1 MKPSD
6 ELFKLIKSLS
16 KAEKIYFKKFSK
28 RHVIGAGN
36 KYVKLFDVINKQDK
50 IYDENNV
57 KENFKGD
64 RFVNQIHVAKNYLFD
79 LILKSLYD
87 FYSDKNS
94 ETVINENLTKIS
106 ILTGKNLTGS
116 ANKILR
122 KTKELAKD
130 NFHYEH
136 LYRVLESE
144 AYITARS
151 YSKGST
157 GLLEQLNR
165 EKNEAL
171 EMLSNVSLYKTLN
184 NKLNVITSKW
194 SYSNDPD
201 FKKKIKE
208 ILEIP
213 EVKNELKATD
223 YPSILELYRIKIKA
237 YRFLLD
243 DENSLKYREK
253 ALLLME
259 QNPEIANKHP
269 EKYISRLYD
278 LINYALGTETG
289 ISKNFKIENYLE
301 KMKKYLDAVLSSRK
315 SPAVKALNWYYYFQ
329 MLIGYQYT
337 ILNKEGLNNSINRF
351 SSQIEIHIK
360 HLNPRYL
367 LNIYYYCIISF
378 FEFEEYEKALFWQQ
392 KFVNHKKAADFEE
405 LYLTILIVSVIL
417 HYELGNYDLA
427 ESLIKSTRR
436 FYNKKNFKNETSKSL
451 LSSLRQ
457 LTGSTGIETKKIFS
471 ELREKLEILSK
482 KETELRFL
490 NSFDFR
496 KWVSSKLM

>member
-1 MKPSD
+1 MKPSED
-6 ELFKLIKSLS
+6 LFKLIKSLT
-16 KAEKIYFKKFSK
+16 KAEKIHFKKFSK
-28 RHVIGAGN
+28 RHILGEGN
-36 KYVKLFDVINKQDK
+36 KYVKLFDVIDKQEK
-50 IYDENNV
+50 KYDESKV
-57 KENFKGD
+57 KESFKGD

-79 LILKSLYD
+79 LILRSLYD

-94 ETVINENLTKIS
+94 ESVINENLTKIT
-106 ILTGKNLTGS
+106 ILTEKNLNSS
-116 ANKILR
+116 AYKLLK

-136 LYRVLESE
+136 LYRVLETE
-144 AYITARS
+144 AYVTARS
-151 YSKGST
+151 YSKKST
-157 GLLEQLNR
+157 GTLDQLNS

-184 NKLNVITSKW
+184 NKLNIITSKW

-201 FKKKIKE
+201 FKQKIKE

-213 EVKNELKATD
+213 EVTNELKATD
-223 YPSILELYRIKIKA
+223 YSSKHELYRIKIKA

-243 DENSLKYREK
+243 DEKSLIYREK

-259 QNPEIANKHP
+259 ENPEIANKHP

-289 ISKNFKIENYLE
+289 ISKNFNIDNYLE
-301 KMKKYLDAVLSSRK
+301 KMKKYLDAVLSTRK

-329 MLIGYQYT
+329 MYIGYQYT
-337 ILNKEGLNNSINRF
+337 ILNKEGVHNAINSFNNEID
-351 SSQIEIHIK
+351 IHINY
-360 HLNPRYL
+360 LNPRYL
-367 LNIYYYCIISF
+367 LNIYFYCVISY
-378 FEFEEYEKALFWQQ
+378 FEFEEFEKALYWQQ
-392 KFVNHKKAADFEE
+392 KFANHKKAAEFEE
-405 LYLTILIVSVIL
+405 LNLTMLIVSVIL

-436 FYNKKNFKNETSKSL
+436 FYNKKNFKNETAMSL
-451 LSSLRQ
+451 LNSLR
-457 LTGSTGIETKKIFS
+457 LLIASTDSDTKKIFA
-471 ELREKLEILSK
+471 ELKEKLDILST
-482 KETELRFL
+482 KETEIRFL

-496 KWVSSKLM
+496 KWVSKKL